1 MNDFWARKLG
11 ISQPSAPAQV
21 SGGTGKVWWQDEPQQ
36 TYQQAPPDRYQ
47 QLAPPGM
54 APAEP
59 AMSQQQEDQLFRQL
73 QQVRD
78 ATTLT
83 ADQMEFMAEYEL
95 KRPKYNQSCPQC
107 GSGNFI
113 PHGTR
118 AGSVTMPT
126 DKCFDCGF
134 SARGPEPAL
143 AGRASGKG
151 SVTRQIDTGGAA
163 GSMYMQFR
171 SIPQSY
177 VPRA

>member
-1 MNDFWARKLG
+1 MNDFWARKIG
-11 ISQPSAPAQV
+11 ASQPSAPPA
-21 SGGTGKVWWQDEPQQ
+21 SGGGSRVWWQDAPQE
-36 TYQQAPPDRYQ
+36 TYQQATPDRYAQ
-47 QLAPPGM
+47 LSPSGGYQAVEPQMSPDQERALFGQLARV
-54 APAEP
+54 PADKL
-59 AMSQQQEDQLFRQL
+59 S
-73 QQVRD
+73 
-78 ATTLT
+78 

-95 KRPKYNQSCPQC
+95 KKPKYNQSCPQC

-151 SVTRQIDTGGAA
+151 HVTRQIDTGGAA

-171 SIPQSY
+171 SVPQSY
-177 VPRA
+177 IPRA